1 MLGQGPRCPFAQCLR
16 DKLMSVKVGAL
27 EGNKK
32 FPGPYLPR
40 IAAHPLDPATRVSKE
55 DFSSGRPGNLA
66 GREINDLL
74 PS

>member
-1 MLGQGPRCPFAQCLR
+1 
-16 DKLMSVKVGAL
+16 MSIKVGAL

-40 IAAHPLDPATRVSKE
+40 IAAYPLYLVTRVSKKI
-55 DFSSGRPGNLA
+55 FSSGRPGNLVR
-66 GREINDLL
+66 REINDLL